1 MLNRTWLPVATLS
14 LSLAPAATVLAAGTL
29 SPLGSPEA
37 PVRIVDHHVDVVI
50 TNGFAKTEVTQTFF
64 NPNDTDLEAIYSFP
78 VPRSASLSEFSI
90 YAGETEING
99 EVLTKDQARRIY
111 GEERDKGRDTGLAEK
126 NSFYTFDFHV
136 SPVRAQTETRFRF
149 LYYQPVEIDTGMGR
163 YLYPL
168 EEGGTDDAALRF
180 WTTNDVVESTLS
192 ARIELKSVWPLEAVR
207 MPGFEGEAQV
217 EKLGDGHYICTIE
230 RESAKLNK
238 DLVLYYRLPADLPG
252 RVEIVSHRADPNGP
266 GTFMAIV
273 TPGLDLQ
280 PLDRGSDYVFV
291 LDVSG
296 SMNGGKIATL
306 TRGVSQVI
314 TDLRPQDRY
323 RIITFNNRAK
333 DLTRGFQSAT
343 PEAVKQS
350 LEKLAAIRAKGS
362 TNLYEGIQLALD
374 DLDADRATSVV
385 LVTDAVT
392 NTGVVDPKRFHALLS
407 NYDLRLFGFLI
418 GNSGNWPLMRSISE
432 ATGGFHTQVS
442 NADDILGQIM
452 LAKSKVTHESL
463 HGATLHVRGIDVSD
477 TTGAV
482 IGKVYRGQQLVL
494 LGRFHE
500 AGPARIV
507 LEASLTGRD
516 RVYETSFDFPTQDD
530 RHPEIERIWAMSLI
544 EALEDQA
551 NAGLLDA
558 DEMRDAVRGLGV
570 EFQLVT
576 DETAMI
582 VLDDAS
588 FARRGIDRRN
598 RERVGRELAAQQA
611 RASQPIVS
619 QRVDRKTPMFD
630 RPAPSLGGGAGGGAI
645 NPVFGL
651 VLLALGALGASAAS
665 RSVRRS

>member
-1 MLNRTWLPVATLS
+1 MHRFWLSVIAFTIVLVAGS
-14 LSLAPAATVLAAGTL
+14 AHSAGILT
-29 SPLGSPEA
+29 PIGSNDP
-37 PVRIVDHHVDVVI
+37 PIRILDHHVDVVI
-50 TNGFAKTEVTQTFF
+50 QNGFARTQVSQSFE
-64 NPNDTDLEAIYSFP
+64 NPSDRDLEAIYSFP
-78 VPRSASLSEFSI
+78 VPRSASLSEMTVFV
-90 YAGETEING
+90 GERQIDG
-99 EVLTKDQARRIY
+99 EVIARDEAERVY
-111 GEERDKGRDTGLAEK
+111 HEERDAGNDAGLATK
-126 NSFYTFDFHV
+126 NHYQDFKFRIARV
-136 SPVRAQTETRFRF
+136 PAAATMRMRFV
-149 LYYQPVEIDTGMGR
+149 YYQPLEIDTGVAR
-163 YLYPL
+163 FVYPL
-168 EEGGTDDAALRF
+168 EEGGTDEVAHSF
-180 WTTNDVVESTLS
+180 WTRTESVDGFFS
-192 ARIELKSVWPLEAVR
+192 ARLEVKSAWPVQDVR
-207 MPGFEGEAQV
+207 IPGFEANSVVEQHDEGHVTVRIEAPGAS
-217 EKLGDGHYICTIE
+217 L
-230 RESAKLNK
+230 SK
-238 DLVLYYRLPADLPG
+238 DLVLYYRLPENLPG
-252 RVEIVSHRADPNGP
+252 RVEIVSHRADPTGP

-280 PLDRGSDYVFV
+280 PLDQGSDYVFV

-296 SMNGGKIATL
+296 SMSGGKIATL

-314 TDLRPQDRY
+314 ADLRPQDRY

-333 DLTRGFQSAT
+333 DITRGFRSAT
-343 PEAVKQS
+343 PKAVQQT
-350 LEKLAAIRAKGS
+350 LEEVAAIRADGS
-362 TNLYEGIQLALD
+362 TNLYAGIQLALD

-392 NTGVVDPKRFHALLS
+392 NTGVVDPKRFHTLLS

-418 GNSGNWPLMRSISE
+418 GNSGNWPLMRSIAE

-463 HGATLHVRGIDVSD
+463 HGATLHVRGVDVSD

-494 LGRFHE
+494 FGRFHE

-516 RVYETSFDFPTQDD
+516 RVYETSFDFPEQDD
-530 RHPEIERIWAMSLI
+530 RHPEIERMWAMSLI
-544 EALEDQA
+544 EDLEDQA

-598 RERVGRELAAQQA
+598 HERVSRELAAQQV

-630 RPAPSLGGGAGGGAI
+630 WPAPSLGGGGGGGAI
-645 NPVFGL
+645 DPVFGL
-651 VLLALGALGASAAS
+651 VLFALGASAAS
-665 RSVRRS
+665 RSGRRS